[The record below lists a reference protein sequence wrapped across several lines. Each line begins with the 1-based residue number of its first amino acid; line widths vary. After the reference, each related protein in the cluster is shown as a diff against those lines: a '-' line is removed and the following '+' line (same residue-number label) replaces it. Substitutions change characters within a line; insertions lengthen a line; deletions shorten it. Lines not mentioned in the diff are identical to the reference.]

1 MNPAGKAALAGG
13 PPRLIVAGLS
23 GDSGKTIVSIAL
35 LLEARRRGLPVR
47 AFKKGPDYIDAAWLA
62 WASGSP
68 ARNLDTF
75 LMGFEWPA
83 RSFALHAVPTGCN
96 LIEGNRGLYDGVDAL
111 GSHSTGAL
119 AKSLR
124 APVVLVLNATKMT
137 RTAAALVL
145 GCQKLDPEVPIAGVI
160 LNQTAGPRH
169 AGILR
174 DAIESTCEIPVLG
187 AIPRLN
193 AALLPSRH
201 LGLVPP
207 AEHSGASVLAR
218 NLLDAIRSH
227 ICWDHLFEIANFA
240 PALDAA
246 PLELTHRCYATR
258 LRIGYVTDS
267 AFTFYYPENLEA
279 LEREGAELIPLSALS
294 SPALPDSLDGL
305 YIGGGFPETHAATLA
320 ANTGFLN
327 SIRRAARDG
336 LPIYAECGGLMLLA
350 RGLHW
355 RSQRSEMAAVL
366 PFDVEVYPS
375 PQGHGYTELCVD
387 KPNPFFPHGFRMLGH
402 EFHYSR
408 ILAGETNSPSTVCAL
423 SKGEGCFQ
431 RRDGIVANNVWASYT
446 HLHALA
452 TPEWARAFLS
462 VVRRR
467 APVAA

>member
-1 MNPAGKAALAGG
+1 MNPAGKAAYAGG
-13 PPRLIVAGLS
+13 PPRLVVAGLS
-23 GDSGKTIVSIAL
+23 GDSGKTVVSIAL
-35 LLEARRRGLPVR
+35 LLEARRRGMPVR

-62 WASGSP
+62 WASGAP

-75 LMGFEWPA
+75 LMGFDRPA
-83 RSFALHAVPTGCN
+83 RSFALHAVPSGCN
-96 LIEGNRGLYDGVDAL
+96 LIEGNRGLYDGVDAV

-124 APVVLVLNATKMT
+124 APVVIDVNATKMT

-160 LNQTAGPRH
+160 LNQTAGARH
-169 AGILR
+169 LGVLR
-174 DAIESTCEIPVLG
+174 DAIESACEIPVLG
-187 AIPRLN
+187 AIPKLN
-193 AALLPSRH
+193 SALLPSRH

-207 AEHSGASVLAR
+207 AEHSAASSLAQG
-218 NLLDAIRSH
+218 LLDATRPYIH
-227 ICWDHLFEIANFA
+227 WDRLFEISDSA
-240 PALDAA
+240 PALDAP
-246 PLELTHRCYATR
+246 PLELAHRCYGTR
-258 LRIGYVTDS
+258 LRVGYVTDS

-279 LEREGAELIPLSALS
+279 LEREGADLIPLSALS
-294 SPALPDSLDGL
+294 SPALPDSLDGV

-320 ANTGFLN
+320 ANSGFLN
-327 SIRRAARDG
+327 SIRHAARNG

-355 RSQRSEMAAVL
+355 RSERFEMAAVL
-366 PFDVEVYPS
+366 PFDVEVCPS

-387 KPNPFFPHGFRMLGH
+387 TSNPFFPRAFKTPGH

-408 ILAGETNSPSTVCAL
+408 ILAGETDLPSTVCAL
-423 SKGEGCFQ
+423 SRGEGCFH
-431 RRDGIVANNVWASYT
+431 RRDGIVVDNVWASYT

-452 TPEWARAFLS
+452 TPEWARAFLA

>member
-1 MNPAGKAALAGG
+1 MNPARKAAVPGG
-13 PPRLIVAGLS
+13 PPRLVVAGLS
-23 GDSGKTIVSIAL
+23 GDSGKTIVSVAL
-35 LLEARRRGLPVR
+35 LLEAGRRGIPVR

-75 LMGFEWPA
+75 LMGFDRPA
-83 RSFALHAVPTGCN
+83 RSFALHAVPSGCN
-96 LIEGNRGLYDGVDAL
+96 LIEGNRGLYDGVDAS
-111 GSHSTGAL
+111 GSHSTGSL

-160 LNQTAGPRH
+160 LNQTAGARH
-169 AGILR
+169 SGILR
-174 DAIESTCEIPVLG
+174 DAIESACNIPVLG
-187 AIPRLN
+187 AIPKLN
-193 AALLPSRH
+193 SALLPSRH

-207 AEHSGASVLAR
+207 AEHSGASALAQ
-218 NLLDAIRSH
+218 NLLDAIRPH
-227 ICWDHLFEIANFA
+227 IAWDRLFEISGSA
-240 PALDAA
+240 PPLHA
-246 PLELTHRCYATR
+246 PPLQLTQRCYGTR

-279 LEREGAELIPLSALS
+279 LEREGAGLIPLSALA

-320 ANTGFLN
+320 ANSGFLN
-327 SIRRAARDG
+327 SIRHAARVG

-350 RGLHW
+350 RGLLW

-366 PFDVEVYPS
+366 PFDVEVCPS
-375 PQGHGYTELCVD
+375 PQGHGYTKLSVD
-387 KPNPFFPHGFRMLGH
+387 TSNPFFPLGFQMLGH

-408 ILAGETNSPSTVCAL
+408 ILAGENNLPSTVCAL
-423 SKGEGCFQ
+423 TKGEGCFQ
-431 RRDGIVANNVWASYT
+431 HRDGIVANNVWASYT

-452 TPEWARAFLS
+452 TPEWARAFLA

-467 APVAA
+467 ALVAA